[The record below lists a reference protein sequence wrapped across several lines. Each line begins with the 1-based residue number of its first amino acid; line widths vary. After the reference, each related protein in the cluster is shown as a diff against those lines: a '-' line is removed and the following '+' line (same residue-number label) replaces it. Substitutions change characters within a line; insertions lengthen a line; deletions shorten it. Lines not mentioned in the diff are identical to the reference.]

1 MENKH
6 MTTTKQ
12 QLKDLLKKKI
22 VSVTFV
28 KTDKTERKM
37 LCTLKEDVL
46 PVVESKEPKRTK
58 KDNDNVLAV
67 WDLEKEAFRSFRVD
81 SVTDY
86 QVVTEG
92 YEL

>member
-1 MENKH
+1 
-6 MTTTKQ
+6 MTTTKK
-12 QLKDLLKKKI
+12 QLKNLLKQKI
-22 VSVTFV
+22 VNITFT

-37 LCTLKEDVL
+37 VCTLKEEIL
-46 PVVESKEPKRTK
+46 PIVESKTEKSVK
-58 KDNDNVLAV
+58 KDNENVLAV

>member
-1 MENKH
+1 METNK
-6 MTTTKQ
+6 Q
-12 QLKDLLKKKI
+12 ELKDLLKKKI
-22 VSVTFV
+22 VSVTFL

>member
-1 MENKH
+1 METN
-6 MTTTKQ
+6 KQ

-22 VSVTFV
+22 VSVTFL

-37 LCTLKEDVL
+37 LCTLKEEIL